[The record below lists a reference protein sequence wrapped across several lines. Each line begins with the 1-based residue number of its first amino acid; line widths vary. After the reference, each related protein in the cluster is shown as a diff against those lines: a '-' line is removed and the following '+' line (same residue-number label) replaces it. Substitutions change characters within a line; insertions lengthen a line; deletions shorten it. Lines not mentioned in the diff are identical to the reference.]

1 MQRGALDP
9 EIVWTGTGMMGQVTA
24 EQARI
29 DGNTKLLAIIGDPI
43 AQVRS
48 PEIYNPRIVKAG
60 VNAILLPM
68 QIPTEAFDDA
78 AKGIM
83 AIKNLLGFVVT
94 YPHKERVLPYAD
106 KVGRVGQ
113 AVGAIN
119 AMRREADGSWTGDM
133 FDGAGL
139 LGALASL
146 GQTAAGRR
154 ILLLGAGG
162 AGSAIAVALAA
173 AGAAEIGVFD
183 LDVNRGSDLSERV
196 QKHFP
201 GCRAHASGPGIAD
214 FDLLINATPV
224 GMAPAFALAPFRGE
238 LHAGLTVID
247 IVPKPETTA
256 LLALAREKGC
266 PAANGAAMISGQA
279 DAVLAFFG
287 IGAV

>member
-1 MQRGALDP
+1 M
-9 EIVWTGTGMMGQVTA
+9 

-48 PEIYNPRIVKAG
+48 PEIYNPRIVTAG
-60 VNAILLPM
+60 VNAVLLPM
-68 QIPTEAFDDA
+68 QIPTATFDDA
-78 AKGIM
+78 VKGIM
-83 AIKNLLGFVVT
+83 AIRNLMGFVVT
-94 YPHKERVLPYAD
+94 YPHKGRVLPYAD
-106 KVGRVGQ
+106 QVGPIGQ

-119 AMRREADGSWTGDM
+119 AVRREADGSWKGDM

-139 LGALASL
+139 IGALASL
-146 GQTAAGRR
+146 GQSAAGRH
-154 ILLLGAGG
+154 ILILGAGG
-162 AGSAIAVALAA
+162 AGSAIAMALAA
-173 AGAAEIGVFD
+173 AGAAMIGIFD
-183 LDVNRGSDLSERV
+183 LDANRATELAARL

-201 GCRAHASGPGIAD
+201 SCQAGATEPGVAG

-238 LHAGLTVID
+238 LHPGLTVID

-266 PAANGAAMISGQA
+266 PTANGAAMISGQA

-287 IGAV
+287 IGPA

>member
-1 MQRGALDP
+1 MQ
-9 EIVWTGTGMMGQVTA
+9 
-24 EQARI
+24 QAGI

-43 AQVRS
+43 SQVRS
-48 PEIYNPRIVKAG
+48 PEIYHPRIVKAG
-60 VNAILLPM
+60 VNTVLLPM
-68 QIPTEAFDDA
+68 QIPTATFNDA
-78 AKGIM
+78 IKGIM
-83 AIKNLLGFVVT
+83 MIGNLLGFVVT

-106 KVGRVGQ
+106 QVGQIGQ

-139 LGALASL
+139 IGALASL
-146 GQTAAGRR
+146 GQAAAGRR
-154 ILLLGAGG
+154 VLILGAGG
-162 AGSAIAVALAA
+162 AGSAIAMALAA
-173 AGAAEIGVFD
+173 AGAAMIGIFD
-183 LDVNRGSDLSERV
+183 LDANRAAELAARV
-196 QKHFP
+196 QTHFP
-201 GCRAHASGPGIAD
+201 AGRAGATEPDVAG

-238 LHAGLTVID
+238 LHPGLTVID

-266 PAANGAAMISGQA
+266 PISNGADMISGQA

-287 IGAV
+287 IGASRTSRAKSG